1 VSAYRKD
8 RELDDERMA
17 RWPYDSDAAMLH
29 SMGDGRTFVALQGRG
44 LIALPAD
51 LRRRAGL
58 DQPGA
63 QVEIVE
69 RPDGVIE
76 LHPTIA
82 VPADQ
87 AWFWTDR
94 WQAMERE
101 VDEQIARGE
110 GTVHDSIEEMLA
122 YLDRK

>member
-1 VSAYRKD
+1 M
-8 RELDDERMA
+8 EDDWWLR
-17 RWPYDSDAAMLH
+17 DSDAAMLRY
-29 SMGDGRTFVALQGRG
+29 MADGRVFVALQGRG

-76 LHPTIA
+76 LRPTVA

-94 WQAMERE
+94 WQQMERE

-110 GTVHDSIEEMLA
+110 GTVHESAEALFA
-122 YLDRK
+122 HLDRK

>member
-1 VSAYRKD
+1 M
-8 RELDDERMA
+8 DDEF
-17 RWPYDSDAAMLH
+17 WLHGGETAMLQF
-29 SMGDGRTFVALQGRG
+29 MGDGRVFVALQGRG

-58 DQPGA
+58 DKPGA

-76 LHPTIA
+76 LRPTVAI
-82 VPADQ
+82 PADQ
-87 AWFWTDR
+87 AWFWTER

-110 GTVHDSIEEMLA
+110 GTVHDSIEEMFA

>member
-1 VSAYRKD
+1 M
-8 RELDDERMA
+8 DDEIRP
-17 RWPYDSDAAMLH
+17 WLYGCDAAMLR

-76 LHPTIA
+76 LRPTIA

-87 AWFWTDR
+87 AWFWTER
-94 WQAMERE
+94 WQQMERE
-101 VDEQIARGE
+101 VDEHIARGE
-110 GTVHDSIEEMLA
+110 VTHHESIEALFD

>member
-1 VSAYRKD
+1 M
-8 RELDDERMA
+8 DDDW
-17 RWPYDSDAAMLH
+17 WPHDSDAAMLR
-29 SMGDGRTFVALQGRG
+29 SMGEGRVFVALQGRG

-76 LHPTIA
+76 LRPTIA

-87 AWFWTDR
+87 AWFWSDR
-94 WQAMERE
+94 WQRMERE
-101 VDEQIARGE
+101 VDEQIERGE
-110 GTVHDSIEEMLA
+110 VTNHESVEALFAH
-122 YLDRK
+122 LDRK

>member
-1 VSAYRKD
+1 MDDD
-8 RELDDERMA
+8 R
-17 RWPYDSDAAMLH
+17 WWQQDSDAAMLRF
-29 SMGDGRTFVALQGRG
+29 MGDGRVFVALQGRG

-76 LHPTIA
+76 LRPTVA

-101 VDEQIARGE
+101 ADEQIARGE
-110 GTVHDSIEEMLA
+110 VTTHESVEALFA
-122 YLDRK
+122 YLERE

>member
-1 VSAYRKD
+1 M
-8 RELDDERMA
+8 DDDW
-17 RWPYDSDAAMLH
+17 WPRNSDAATLH
-29 SMGDGRTFVALQGRG
+29 FMGDGRVFIALQGRG

-76 LHPTIA
+76 LRPTIA

-87 AWFWTDR
+87 AWFWSER
-94 WQAMERE
+94 WQRMEHE
-101 VDEQIARGE
+101 VDAQVERGE
-110 GTVHDSIEEMLA
+110 VTRHESVEALFA
-122 YLDRK
+122 RLDR

>member
-1 VSAYRKD
+1 M
-8 RELDDERMA
+8 DDEC
-17 RWPYDSDAAMLH
+17 WLH
-29 SMGDGRTFVALQGRG
+29 GRDTAILQFMGDGRVFVALQGRG

-76 LHPTIA
+76 LRPTVAI
-82 VPADQ
+82 PADQ
-87 AWFWTDR
+87 AWFWTER

-110 GTVHDSIEEMLA
+110 VKTYDSIEAMFA
-122 YLDRK
+122 DLDRP

>member
-1 VSAYRKD
+1 M
-8 RELDDERMA
+8 REEGWL
-17 RWPYDSDAAMLH
+17 YDGGAAILRY
-29 SMGDGRTFVALQGRG
+29 MGDGRVFVALQGRG

-76 LHPTIA
+76 LHPTVAI
-82 VPADQ
+82 PADQ
-87 AWFWTDR
+87 AWFWTER
-94 WQAMERE
+94 WQRMERE
-101 VDEQIARGE
+101 ADEQIARGE
-110 GTVHDSIEEMLA
+110 VTVHESVEALIA
-122 YLDRK
+122 HLDRE